1 MRFHGAVIR
10 ERAATFAVVIVKPL
24 TLRSTHEATRAQLT
38 FAPAF
43 AGMPIVLMAQDAT
56 GAASFHGRRDLVAF
70 MSKVNL
76 DAVRWREYKLG

>member
-10 ERAATFAVVIVKPL
+10 NRAATFAVVIVKPH

-43 AGMPIVLMAQDAT
+43 RGMPVVLMAQDLT
-56 GAASFHGRRDLVAF
+56 GAPSFHGRRDLVAF
-70 MSKVNL
+70 MAKVNL
-76 DAVRWREYKLG
+76 DAVKWREYRLG

>member
-10 ERAATFAVVIVKPL
+10 ERSATFAVVIVKPH
-24 TLRSTHEATRAQLT
+24 TLRSAHEATRAQLT

-43 AGMPIVLMAQDAT
+43 RGMPIVLMAQDPT

-76 DAVRWREYKLG
+76 DAVKWREYRLG

>member
-1 MRFHGAVIR
+1 MRFHGAVIKD
-10 ERAATFAVVIVKPL
+10 RAATFAVVIVKSH

-43 AGMPIVLMAQDAT
+43 RGMPVVLMAQDST

-70 MSKVNL
+70 MTKVNL
-76 DAVRWREYKLG
+76 DAVKWREYRLG

>member
-10 ERAATFAVVIVKPL
+10 DRAATFAVVIVKL
-24 TLRSTHEATRAQLT
+24 HTLRSTHEATRAQIS

-43 AGMPIVLMAQDAT
+43 RGIPVILMAQDPT

-76 DAVRWREYKLG
+76 DAVSWREYKLG